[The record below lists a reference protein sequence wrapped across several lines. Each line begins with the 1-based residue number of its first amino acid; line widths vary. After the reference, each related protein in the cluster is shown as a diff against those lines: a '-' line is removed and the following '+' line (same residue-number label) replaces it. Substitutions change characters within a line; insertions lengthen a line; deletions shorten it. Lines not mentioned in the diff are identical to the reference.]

1 VLRIDGKKSADGTTF
16 RKSKLK
22 RRERKETLGQVL
34 AVHPLLKDA
43 ERVLLGLPPLP
54 VSAVDAAAAAAAV
67 KTAAAAAAAAAAAP
81 VAAAA
86 PAGGPRRA
94 AGGGKGRKGKGRGPA
109 AMPRARK
116 LTAAA
121 AKTAKAEAARIAL
134 MKEVSSE
141 EDSSDDEGY
150 SALKRQRQA
159 MAARRAG
166 TSAADADA

>member
-1 VLRIDGKKSADGTTF
+1 MLRIDGKKSADGTTM
-16 RKSKLK
+16 RKSKLMRK
-22 RRERKETLGQVL
+22 DRKETLGQVL
-34 AVHPLLKDA
+34 VVHPLLKDA

-54 VSAVDAAAAAAAV
+54 VSAVDAAAAAAT
-67 KTAAAAAAAAAAAP
+67 TAAAATAAPAAAP

-86 PAGGPRRA
+86 PAGGPCGA

-109 AMPRARK
+109 AMPQARK
-116 LTAAA
+116 PTAAA
-121 AKTAKAEAARIAL
+121 AKAAKAEAARIAL
-134 MKEVSSE
+134 MKGVSSEE

-159 MAARRAG
+159 MAACRAG

>member
-1 VLRIDGKKSADGTTF
+1 MLRIDGKVSADGTKT
-16 RKSKLK
+16 RKTKLK
-22 RRERKETLGQVL
+22 RRERKDILGKVL

-54 VSAVDAAAAAAAV
+54 VSAVDAAAAAAAAT
-67 KTAAAAAAAAAAAP
+67 TAVAAAAAAAAAP

-86 PAGGPRRA
+86 PAGRPRRA
-94 AGGGKGRKGKGRGPA
+94 AGGGKGRKGNGRGPA
-109 AMPRARK
+109 VMPRARK